1 MLKRRR
7 LPSPPTSP
15 LPKKPGRGG
24 GNRRRPQQGLPR
36 MEIQEACIW
45 KPLFT
50 LSLVNP
56 VLDDGNLKDPQKGSS
71 SLMGESLE
79 KALCLLEDMAEL
91 RSFRRRKFFLTL
103 KQDLG
108 KVYLFLEFALL
119 TCKNFNQHFFFRP
132 SKSPLWPR
140 NGWTIPWTWPKRPR
154 ISWRLPRGLRRRRQ
168 EAQ

>member
-1 MLKRRR
+1 MEEGAGRQKLKQYW
-7 LPSPPTSP
+7 
-15 LPKKPGRGG
+15 RGG
-24 GNRRRPQQGLPR
+24 GYPVLPPAPCQKSLDEEGAIEEDHSRDCQGWRSKKP
-36 MEIQEACIW
+36 AIW

-56 VLDDGNLKDPQKGSS
+56 VLDDGNLKDTQKGSS

-79 KALCLLEDMAEL
+79 KARCLPEDMAEL
-91 RSFRRRKFFLTL
+91 RSFRKRKVFLTL

-132 SKSPLWPR
+132 SKLPLWPR
-140 NGWTIPWTWPKRPR
+140 NGWTIP
-154 ISWRLPRGLRRRRQ
+154 
-168 EAQ
+168 